1 MLSLTGRDEVKALV
15 GRELGVSD
23 WQPVGQQ
30 NLDASAPVIGEGQ
43 FGHVD
48 VGCCPRATA

>member
-1 MLSLTGRDEVKALV
+1 MPSLTGRDEAKAHV

-23 WQPVGQQ
+23 WQLVSQE
-30 NLDASAPVIGEGQ
+30 NLDASAHVTGKGQ

-48 VGCCPRATA
+48 VECCPRATA